1 MAKTVIGILGA
12 IGSGKSQVASL
23 FEALGCG
30 VIYADRISH
39 QVLERED
46 IRAKIADIWGP
57 EVVGSGGAVD
67 RKRLGEAVFDD
78 PEKLKVLTSIL
89 HPEILRIIESKIR
102 SFEENPDISAI
113 VLDVPLLME
122 VGWHV
127 RCDFLI
133 YVETREDIRHQRLER
148 CRNLDKNQQKKRE
161 NLQISLDKKK
171 EVANFIIENNSD
183 VSDLAKQ
190 VEKIYSAIPVRR

>member
-1 MAKTVIGILGA
+1 M
-12 IGSGKSQVASL
+12 
-23 FEALGCG
+23 
-30 VIYADRISH
+30 
-39 QVLERED
+39 
-46 IRAKIADIWGP
+46 
-57 EVVGSGGAVD
+57 
-67 RKRLGEAVFDD
+67 
-78 PEKLKVLTSIL
+78 
-89 HPEILRIIESKIR
+89 
-102 SFEENPDISAI
+102 
-113 VLDVPLLME
+113 LDVPLLME